1 MWPFRRKAREV
12 TVKDLGDLAVERAYR
27 ILEIQSEMVE
37 ELHEEWRRKRDRFG
51 FEQQMKAERRRRDQ
65 FRAEVGE
72 LERRVEAERA
82 EVDQLKAERDRLKR
96 RAAELEELLGREAK
110 RSGLDGPG

>member
-51 FEQQMKAERRRRDQ
+51 FEQQMKAER
-65 FRAEVGE
+65 
-72 LERRVEAERA
+72 
-82 EVDQLKAERDRLKR
+82 DRLKR